1 MFIRKFALVGIMSVM
16 LGAGLAN
23 ANPICPDGRSKMVCD
38 LKPEVEKTD
47 KWYFK
52 ISAKIKKFFNIST
65 GGGREV
71 AQKIDKKLERF
82 KAINQT
88 MCNAWNACM
97 PMDLWKEYD
106 QRQRKFL
113 EEADSRTDQQKGTD
127 ISNLEYVLNKA
138 EALERFYDKAIPD
151 EYKRDEK
158 NGEESVKD
166 ETKP

>member
-1 MFIRKFALVGIMSVM
+1 MFIRKLALMGIMSAM
-16 LGAGLAN
+16 LGAGFAN
-23 ANPICPDGRSKMVCD
+23 AQPICPDGRSKMVCD
-38 LKPEVEKTD
+38 LKPEVEKTE
-47 KWYFK
+47 KWYFN
-52 ISAKIKKFFNIST
+52 ISAKVKKIFNGST

-71 AQKIDKKLERF
+71 AQKIDTKLERF
-82 KAINQT
+82 KAINQS
-88 MCNAWNACM
+88 MCNFWNACM
-97 PMDLWKEYD
+97 PMDVWQEYD

-127 ISNLEYVLNKA
+127 IKNLEYVLNKA

-158 NGEESVKD
+158 VDDESVKD